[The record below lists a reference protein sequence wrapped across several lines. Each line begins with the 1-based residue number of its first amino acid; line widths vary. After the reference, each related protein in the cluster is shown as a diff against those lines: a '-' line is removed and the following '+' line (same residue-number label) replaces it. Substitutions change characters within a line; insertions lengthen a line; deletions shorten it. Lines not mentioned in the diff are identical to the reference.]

1 MSKSERPN
9 DLPKETTMQAHAAPF
24 FPLFEAF
31 FPPKAAKIEED
42 QTTLRLNP
50 LPEVSLRR
58 SGEYM
63 LSMARAYERLS
74 LLVHLEL
81 PCTILIA
88 NPYQLLRATVIKA
101 VELLGENLTIHGD
114 GFNLRLYGTNFYT
127 LRLVNHRHKENGNTS
142 LDIHDFNG
150 LLYASIQPTQDGTGA
165 AVWRDVMENPLLSL
179 A

>member
-1 MSKSERPN
+1 MHAHPAPSVPFFDTLFSVNETNLAEKQTMFQSKS
-9 DLPKETTMQAHAAPF
+9 
-24 FPLFEAF
+24 PLL
-31 FPPKAAKIEED
+31 
-42 QTTLRLNP
+42 T
-50 LPEVSLRR
+50 SLRR
-58 SGEYM
+58 NGEKL
-63 LSMARAYERLS
+63 LSVAIAYERLS

>member
-1 MSKSERPN
+1 MHAHTVPSVPFFDTLFSVKETNIAEKQTMFQSKS
-9 DLPKETTMQAHAAPF
+9 
-24 FPLFEAF
+24 PLL
-31 FPPKAAKIEED
+31 
-42 QTTLRLNP
+42 T
-50 LPEVSLRR
+50 SLRR
-58 SGEYM
+58 NGEKL
-63 LSMARAYERLS
+63 LSVAMAYERLS

-101 VELLGENLTIHGD
+101 VDLLGENLTIHCD

-127 LRLVNHRHKENGNTS
+127 LRLVNHRYKENGNTS

-150 LLYASIQPTQDGTGA
+150 LLYASIQPAQDGTGG